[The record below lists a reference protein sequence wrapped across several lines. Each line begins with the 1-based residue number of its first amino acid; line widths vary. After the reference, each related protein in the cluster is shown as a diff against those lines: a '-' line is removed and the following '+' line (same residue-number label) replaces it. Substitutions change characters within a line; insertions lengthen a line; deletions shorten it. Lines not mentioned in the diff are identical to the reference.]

1 MKLLAL
7 EVFFKDP
14 ATTKVTQLYA
24 AHDLSTF
31 SFFQRSSA
39 KEFMNFTSKIIAE
52 RTSMGSRASVK
63 EQEYVCHVYVQ
74 SDGLSA
80 VVIGDHEYPQRVAHS
95 FINKVLDEFT
105 QLNPPT
111 KWKSAPAGGLQFPN
125 GETLLANYQN
135 PRESDALSRVQ
146 ADVDETKVILHQTL
160 EAMLNRGEKLDD
172 LVRTSDNLSAQSK
185 AFYTTARKANSCSC
199 VIL

>member
-1 MKLLAL
+1 MKLVAL
-7 EVFFKDP
+7 EVFYKDP
-14 ATTKVTQLYA
+14 TTAKVTQLYA
-24 AHDLSTF
+24 THELSTF
-31 SFFQRSSA
+31 SFFQRSSV

-52 RTSMGSRASVK
+52 RTTVGSRASVK
-63 EQEYVCHVYVQ
+63 EQEYICHVYVQ
-74 SDGLSA
+74 AEGLTA

-95 FINKVLDEFT
+95 FINKVLDDFS
-105 QLNPPT
+105 QINPPNS
-111 KWKSAPAGGLQFPN
+111 WKTAAPGSLEFAAG
-125 GETLLANYQN
+125 EKLLANYQN
-135 PRESDALSRVQ
+135 PRESDALTRVQ

-172 LVRTSDNLSAQSK
+172 LVAKSEDLSGQSK